1 MDNTSFLLPALK
13 EQKLLESQVYKE
25 HYEGKVECEKHI
37 EEKVG
42 EILPGKID
50 KVLAINTTFIAIKIQ
65 MEVLKIL
72 LMETKSRRNF
82 MAESNKCLLNHD
94 LQNDDNASDTE
105 EIDED
110 NIELDVT
117 CLASPSMEQ
126 LLDDERE
133 NQRKPQINERY
144 QRASGV
150 SRIVVDKLSQYEKD

>member
-1 MDNTSFLLPALK
+1 
-13 EQKLLESQVYKE
+13 
-25 HYEGKVECEKHI
+25 
-37 EEKVG
+37 
-42 EILPGKID
+42 
-50 KVLAINTTFIAIKIQ
+50 
-65 MEVLKIL
+65 
-72 LMETKSRRNF
+72 

-117 CLASPSMEQ
+117 CLASPSIEQ
-126 LLDDERE
+126 FLDDERE